1 MICLSIKESGLAKVQ
16 EALSK
21 SNLAEIRLDHTN
33 LTRIETVLLFRN
45 KRDLIATCR
54 LYDLP
59 EEECRR
65 RLLWAIMASRIKKS
79 KGKRYLDIEFDAPSS
94 YREEL
99 VSMAK
104 KRGFSIIISYH
115 NYSGTDSF
123 ERLSEIVNLSADMG
137 ADIVKVV
144 TTPKSIQEAT
154 RVLKL
159 YKESGNVKLVAF
171 CMGPPASFTRILS
184 LYLGAPF
191 GYASLDKGKESA
203 DGQYTIHEMERF
215 LNPKSYSHKVN
226 KRVLASN
233 IVAPASKS
241 HVQRAILAS
250 AWARGKTKLYAYT
263 PCADSEAAIELVR
276 TLGVKVKVDKCKHLK
291 YKVEITSPGIEDISK
306 GLTKVDLFTR
316 SVKNVELPVGE
327 SGLLSRLILP
337 SAGHLTGKSKGVDK
351 VIITGKGSLN
361 RRVLFSPGD
370 PLAEL
375 GLNIESNEGKLPLTV
390 SGSIHEGNITLLSSG
405 GSQLLSGMLMS
416 LPLCEKNSTIEVR
429 EPTSTPYVD
438 LTIQTIKDF
447 GITITNN
454 DFREYKIPGRQRY
467 KPKSFYALEG
477 DWSGASML
485 LVGGAITSGVTIT
498 NLPVNSKQADEKI
511 TEVMRGCGVE
521 ITITEYPKYLVMCGD
536 IPCAFKE
543 ESNNEVILGSKIEVA
558 KPKNPLMPFEFD
570 ATNAPDLFPALV
582 VLALNCNG
590 VSKIKGISRLSNKE
604 SNRAESLYS
613 EFTKLGADIDL
624 EGDWMIIRGGELH
637 GGLCLSHNDHRV
649 AMAVITA
656 ALNIKEKVY
665 IDDISCISKSFPDF
679 IKYFD

>member
-16 EALSK
+16 EALPK
-21 SNLAEIRLDHTN
+21 SHLAEIRLDHTN
-33 LTRIETVLLFRN
+33 LTRIETVLLFRS

-54 LYDLP
+54 LSELP
-59 EEECRR
+59 EDECRR
-65 RLLWAIMASRIKKS
+65 RLLWAIMASRITKS
-79 KGKRYLDIEFDAPSS
+79 KGKRYLDVEFDAPAS

-99 VSMAK
+99 ISMAK
-104 KRGFSIIISYH
+104 KRGFFIIISYH
-115 NYSGTDSF
+115 NYTGTDSF
-123 ERLSEIVNLSADMG
+123 ERLSEIVSKSAEMG

-144 TTPKSIQEAT
+144 TTPKNIQEAT

-159 YKESGNVKLVAF
+159 YKEFGNIKLVAF
-171 CMGPPASFTRILS
+171 CMGTHASFTRILS
-184 LYLGAPF
+184 LNLGAPF
-191 GYASLDKGKESA
+191 GYACTEKGRESA
-203 DGQYTIHEMERF
+203 QGQYTVQEMERF
-215 LNPKSYSHKVN
+215 LNPKSYPHKVN
-226 KRVLASN
+226 KRVLAADA
-233 IVAPASKS
+233 VAPASKS
-241 HVQRAILAS
+241 HAQRAILSA
-250 AWARGKTKLYAYT
+250 AWAKGRSNLYAYT
-263 PCADSEAAIELVR
+263 PCADSEAAIELLR
-276 TLGVKVKVDKCKHLK
+276 NLGVKVKVDKCKHLK
-291 YKVEITSPGIEDISK
+291 HKVEITSPGIEEISK
-306 GLTKVDLFTR
+306 GLTRIDLFTR
-316 SVKNVELPVGE
+316 AVKNVELSVGE

-337 SAGHLTGKSKGVDK
+337 TAGHLTGKSKGVDK

-361 RRVLFSPGD
+361 KRVLFSPGD
-370 PLAEL
+370 PLTEL
-375 GLNIESNEGKLPLTV
+375 GLNIESNDGMLPLTV
-390 SGSIHEGNITLLSSG
+390 SGSIHEGNITLSSSG

-416 LPLCEKNSTIEVR
+416 LPLCDKNSTIEVK

-447 GITITNN
+447 GINITNT
-454 DFREYKIPGRQRY
+454 DFREYKISGRQKY
-467 KPKSFYALEG
+467 KPKPFYALEG

-485 LVGGAITSGVTIT
+485 FVGGVITRGITIT

-511 TEVMRGCGVE
+511 IDVLTGCGVE
-521 ITITEYPKYLVMCGD
+521 IKITEYPKYLVMCGD
-536 IPCAFKE
+536 VPCAFKE

-558 KPKNPLMPFEFD
+558 KPKNPLIPFEYD
-570 ATNAPDLFPALV
+570 ATNSPDLFPALV

-624 EGDWMIIRGGELH
+624 DGDWMIIRGGELH

-656 ALNIKEKVY
+656 ALNIKEKVF